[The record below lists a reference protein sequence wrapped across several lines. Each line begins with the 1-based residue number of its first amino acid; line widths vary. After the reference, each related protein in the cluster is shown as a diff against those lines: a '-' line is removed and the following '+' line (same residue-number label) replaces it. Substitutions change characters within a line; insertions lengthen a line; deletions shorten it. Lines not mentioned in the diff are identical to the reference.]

1 MEEVIFAL
9 SSPPP
14 PASLAM
20 IRLDGDAAA
29 AHLQS
34 LVEESDRDPLPLLEA
49 RIPRMLQ
56 LKWDE
61 VAPSTPA
68 LAVLWRRGASWTGNE
83 GVEVVL
89 PGSTPIIDGVLAR
102 LERAGAR
109 PATPGEFTRRA
120 FVNGRID
127 LSSAE
132 SVAALIEAEDQAA
145 IVAARRVMDGEL
157 AQGIRSV
164 ASSLLDVLAIT
175 EAGLDFSEQEVES
188 PGTTGARRL
197 LQPILVEID
206 QLLKRRQSTEVA
218 SGLPR
223 ILLWGLP
230 NAGKSSLLNALVRQ
244 QLAIVDSAPGTT
256 TDAVRGVLEGS
267 GRSLEILDLP
277 GERLASGQV
286 EALAL
291 ERARVLIGGDD
302 PVLWVIDASRDV
314 IDIERERSQLPSE
327 LKHRI
332 RPVLCQCDRTSTVP
346 DDYLTEAYRVSS
358 LTGEGIEML
367 RQELLN
373 WGIRT
378 PGQQRSDALR
388 FTTRQWHLVTGC
400 RDLLAAAIDE
410 ADAGPELL
418 VEDLK
423 GALRRL
429 EEVTGESTPEHVLD
443 RIFSRF
449 CLGK

>member
-1 MEEVIFAL
+1 
-9 SSPPP
+9 
-14 PASLAM
+14 
-20 IRLDGDAAA
+20 
-29 AHLQS
+29 
-34 LVEESDRDPLPLLEA
+34 
-49 RIPRMLQ
+49 
-56 LKWDE
+56 
-61 VAPSTPA
+61 
-68 LAVLWRRGASWTGNE
+68 
-83 GVEVVL
+83 
-89 PGSTPIIDGVLAR
+89 
-102 LERAGAR
+102 
-109 PATPGEFTRRA
+109 
-120 FVNGRID
+120 
-127 LSSAE
+127 
-132 SVAALIEAEDQAA
+132 
-145 IVAARRVMDGEL
+145 
-157 AQGIRSV
+157 
-164 ASSLLDVLAIT
+164 
-175 EAGLDFSEQEVES
+175 
-188 PGTTGARRL
+188 
-197 LQPILVEID
+197 
-206 QLLKRRQSTEVA
+206 
-218 SGLPR
+218 
-223 ILLWGLP
+223 
-230 NAGKSSLLNALVRQ
+230 
-244 QLAIVDSAPGTT
+244 
-256 TDAVRGVLEGS
+256 
-267 GRSLEILDLP
+267 
-277 GERLASGQV
+277 

-327 LKHRI
+327 LKHRF

>member
-14 PASLAM
+14 PSSLAM
-20 IRLDGDAAA
+20 IRLDGEATA
-29 AHLQS
+29 AHLQC
-34 LVEESDRDPLPLLEA
+34 LVEDSDSGPSPILEA
-49 RIPRMLQ
+49 RIPRILQ
-56 LKWDE
+56 LRWHED
-61 VAPSTPA
+61 APSTPA

-83 GVEVVL
+83 GVELVL
-89 PGSTPIIDGVLAR
+89 PGASPIIDGVLAR

-127 LSSAE
+127 LSRAE
-132 SVAALIEAEDQAA
+132 SVAALIEAEDRAA
-145 IVAARRVMDGEL
+145 MAAARRVLDGEL
-157 AQGIRSV
+157 ARGIRSV
-164 ASSLLDVLAIT
+164 ATSLLDVLAIT

-188 PGTTGARRL
+188 PGSEGARRL
-197 LQPILVEID
+197 LQPILAQFD
-206 QLLKRRQSTEVA
+206 QLLERRQSPEVA

-223 ILLWGLP
+223 ILLWGQP

-244 QLAIVDSAPGTT
+244 PLAIVDSAPGTT

-277 GERLASGQV
+277 GERAASGQI
-286 EALAL
+286 ERLAL
-291 ERARVLIGGDD
+291 ERARALIGGDD

-314 IDIERERSQLPSE
+314 IDIERERGQLPPE
-327 LKHRI
+327 LEHRI
-332 RPVLCQCDRTSTVP
+332 RPVLCQCDRTPLVP
-346 DDYLTEAYRVSS
+346 DDYLKEAYRVSS

-367 RQELLN
+367 RQELMT

-388 FTTRQWHLVTGC
+388 FTARQWQLVTGC
-400 RDLLAAAIDE
+400 RGLLASAIAT

-423 GALRRL
+423 GALRQL
-429 EEVTGESTPEHVLD
+429 EEVTGESTPEDVLD
-443 RIFSRF
+443 LIFSRF

>member
-34 LVEESDRDPLPLLEA
+34 LVEESDRNPLPILEA

-56 LKWDE
+56 LRWDE

-89 PGSTPIIDGVLAR
+89 PGATPIIDGVLAR

-127 LSSAE
+127 LSRAE

-145 IVAARRVMDGEL
+145 MVAARRVMDGEL

-175 EAGLDFSEQEVES
+175 EAG
-188 PGTTGARRL
+188 
-197 LQPILVEID
+197 
-206 QLLKRRQSTEVA
+206 
-218 SGLPR
+218 
-223 ILLWGLP
+223 
-230 NAGKSSLLNALVRQ
+230 
-244 QLAIVDSAPGTT
+244 
-256 TDAVRGVLEGS
+256 
-267 GRSLEILDLP
+267 
-277 GERLASGQV
+277 
-286 EALAL
+286 
-291 ERARVLIGGDD
+291 
-302 PVLWVIDASRDV
+302 
-314 IDIERERSQLPSE
+314 
-327 LKHRI
+327 
-332 RPVLCQCDRTSTVP
+332 
-346 DDYLTEAYRVSS
+346 
-358 LTGEGIEML
+358 
-367 RQELLN
+367 
-373 WGIRT
+373 
-378 PGQQRSDALR
+378 
-388 FTTRQWHLVTGC
+388 
-400 RDLLAAAIDE
+400 
-410 ADAGPELL
+410 
-418 VEDLK
+418 
-423 GALRRL
+423 
-429 EEVTGESTPEHVLD
+429 
-443 RIFSRF
+443 
-449 CLGK
+449 

>member
-20 IRLDGDAAA
+20 IRLDGETSA
-29 AHLQS
+29 AHLQC
-34 LVEESDRDPLPLLEA
+34 LVEDSESGPSPFLEA

-56 LKWDE
+56 LRWHE
-61 VAPSTPA
+61 GAPTTPA
-68 LAVLWRRGASWTGNE
+68 MAVLWRRGASWTGNE
-83 GVEVVL
+83 GVELVL
-89 PGSTPIIDGVLAR
+89 PGASPIIDGVLAR
-102 LERAGAR
+102 LEGAGAR

-127 LSSAE
+127 LSRAE
-132 SVAALIEAEDQAA
+132 SVAALIEAEDRAA
-145 IVAARRVMDGEL
+145 MSAARRVLDGEL

-188 PGTTGARRL
+188 PGSAGARRL
-197 LQPILVEID
+197 LQPILEEFD
-206 QLLKRRQSTEVA
+206 QLLERRQSTEVA

-277 GERLASGQV
+277 GERAASGQI

-291 ERARVLIGGDD
+291 ERARELIGGDD

-314 IDIERERSQLPSE
+314 IDIERERGQLPSGLE
-327 LKHRI
+327 HRI
-332 RPVLCQCDRTSTVP
+332 RPVLCQCDRTPLVP
-346 DDYLTEAYRVSS
+346 DDYLKEAYRVSS

-367 RQELLN
+367 RQELIQ

-388 FTTRQWHLVTGC
+388 FTARQWQLVTGC
-400 RDLLAAAIDE
+400 RALLAEAIAR

-423 GALRRL
+423 AALRQL
-429 EEVTGESTPEHVLD
+429 EEVTGESTPEDVLD